1 MKYFY
6 FGGEPPKMKGNRFNL
21 PINRL
26 FSWAFIAALCLIG
39 QIGFAQ
45 QTITHSTSQ
54 TLLSVHGV
62 ACPTGPNSF
71 MRVFDLSN
79 DFGITDD
86 FAVSEAQFGVES
98 LGAHTSVDVTV
109 NIYSTAGTF
118 PAGFPGNATLQAV
131 ATTTVTLA
139 DEMQVVSVPINGV
152 IPFGEKLILE
162 VTTPQMFY
170 PGANDAGETDFSYI
184 MGSFC
189 GITEPSTYASLDP
202 DFSDVHLVMNVI
214 GDYLTACTGIPNG
227 GTASTSLANGGTGTS
242 YDVFVSGHTVA
253 DDMSYQWEAD
263 FGSGWQDQGTAS
275 STYAPYNAT
284 AQMPLGS
291 TEQWRLKST
300 CTASGETSYSTI
312 ATFDVQIIY
321 CMPTISTTIE
331 PITRVIFS
339 DIDNSSSSSSTD
351 AYEDFTAIEGNVSQ
365 GVSYMFTEE
374 GYTGGSY
381 TNLFTVWIDWNQNGT
396 FESSEMYE
404 IGSINN
410 SSGTDGVQATSSI
423 YVPEGIPS
431 GATTMRVIKNF
442 SSSPTDPCGSYGY
455 GQAEDYTIL
464 VGPPPSC
471 LSPTNLASNNI
482 TSSSVDIQWT
492 ANNSETDWNVS
503 WGAPGYTPGDVD
515 EVGSATGVT
524 TNPYQITGL
533 NGTTSYDI
541 YVQADCGGGDE
552 SFWVGPLT
560 VTTLCDPF
568 VAPFFEDFN
577 AGALPNCWDNLSSD
591 PSTSADNF
599 WKFTG
604 TPGYGASSNG
614 KTAGT
619 YAWVDGSSP
628 FSDSIML
635 ITPLIDISALT
646 VPALSFEW
654 FGNNTD
660 NPGDH
665 NPFVVSVHD
674 GTQWHFID
682 SLDGDSPEWRERLY
696 DLSPYAGNIIQVR
709 FMVNNALLGSSL
721 AYYQDILLDDVRIDE
736 MPTCPKPLD
745 LQVDAATFS
754 SVDIS
759 WTAGGTEA
767 AWNISWGAPGY
778 TPGDVDEVGTDNVT
792 SPSYQITGLTGQ
804 TDYDIYVQADCG
816 GGDESYWI
824 GPLTVTTL
832 CDVFVAP
839 FHEDFEASSFPNCWE
854 NLSNL
859 TSTSANNFWKFSGTP
874 GNGASSNG
882 KPGGSYAWVDRST
895 PTPDSTMLITPL
907 IDISALTVPALSF
920 EWFSNNTNNPGD
932 NNPLIIEVHDGTT
945 WNYIDTLKGDSPDWQ
960 ERFYDLSAYIG
971 NDIRV
976 RFMVNQAILGSNAF
990 YNDILLDEV
999 RVDEMPTCPKPIE
1012 LDLVTISNQTAD
1024 IEWTPGFAETAWNI
1038 SWGTPGYTPGDVDE
1052 IGTASATTSSYQITG
1067 LTAETYYDIYVQ
1079 ADCGSGDESMWVGPL
1094 TIYTGYCVPTSTG
1107 NTTRY
1112 IDGVVTQGALMNI
1125 NNTGTGLS
1133 PDAYGDYTGTDTLR
1147 VYPGQEISVEFTHP
1161 SSTYH
1166 YKIWVDW
1173 DSDLNFDGPNDLIY
1187 ATTSYQ
1193 SSPHLVDITV
1203 PALTPEG
1210 VYRMRVRNSYTTLGG
1225 PCGNN
1230 ASSETEDYI
1239 LHVVAPPS
1247 CLPVSDIVTTSA
1259 TFQTSTITWTANN
1272 SETSWNISW
1281 GNPGYT
1287 PGDGD
1292 ELGTDVSTST
1302 TYQITGLTGDTHYDV
1317 YVQADC
1323 GGGDES
1329 MWAGPYTIF
1338 TGYCEVSTTSTADY
1352 LSSVVSEDAL
1362 TDISYSATTQPAGSY
1377 ANETAQLFR
1386 AFPGQTF
1393 DMKTSYVGGGG
1404 SNGVNIWIDW
1414 DQDLDFD
1421 PVTELVASQASSS
1434 SDKTFSIDVPAGTAP
1449 GTYRMRVRGQFG
1461 SSANPP
1467 ACGSVSFGSTIDFNL
1482 VVIECTTTPG
1492 IDGYAEVCRAEGTI
1506 ELNDVATLSSTE
1518 GAWEFTSNP
1527 SVLNGSVLNVSSL
1540 PAGSY
1545 DVLYVIDFPG
1555 CIEDTTV
1562 ATIDVFG
1569 PSSAGTGGI
1578 ISVCAG
1584 APINLYSALSGNVD
1598 MGGDWYDYNG
1608 NLLGTSQPTA
1618 PNLGASYNYTYITSN
1633 GVCDADTA
1641 FVEVVVDAS
1650 PDCTSNIQEEM
1661 AVNLSVYPNPTTDV
1675 LHIVNPTNIAA
1686 LKVEVL
1692 DMNGRIVLVENSALK
1707 NTTEATISLGN
1718 LNTGVYT
1725 LRVYNEEGQ
1734 KIFKVVKR

>member
-1 MKYFY
+1 MKKLYEFLY
-6 FGGEPPKMKGNRFNL
+6 SKGIFVRTTKIFMALAVFGFTW
-21 PINRL
+21 
-26 FSWAFIAALCLIG
+26 SSAH
-39 QIGFAQ
+39 AQ
-45 QTITHSTSQ
+45 TSYCTPVYTST
-54 TLLSVHGV
+54 
-62 ACPTGPNSF
+62 
-71 MRVFDLSN
+71 
-79 DFGITDD
+79 
-86 FAVSEAQFGVES
+86 
-98 LGAHTSVDVTV
+98 
-109 NIYSTAGTF
+109 
-118 PAGFPGNATLQAV
+118 
-131 ATTTVTLA
+131 
-139 DEMQVVSVPINGV
+139 
-152 IPFGEKLILE
+152 
-162 VTTPQMFY
+162 
-170 PGANDAGETDFSYI
+170 
-184 MGSFC
+184 
-189 GITEPSTYASLDP
+189 
-202 DFSDVHLVMNVI
+202 
-214 GDYLTACTGIPNG
+214 GDY
-227 GTASTSLANGGTGTS
+227 
-242 YDVFVSGHTVA
+242 
-253 DDMSYQWEAD
+253 
-263 FGSGWQDQGTAS
+263 
-275 STYAPYNAT
+275 
-284 AQMPLGS
+284 
-291 TEQWRLKST
+291 
-300 CTASGETSYSTI
+300 
-312 ATFDVQIIY
+312 
-321 CMPTISTTIE
+321 
-331 PITRVIFS
+331 
-339 DIDNSSSSSSTD
+339 
-351 AYEDFTAIEGNVSQ
+351 
-365 GVSYMFTEE
+365 
-374 GYTGGSY
+374 
-381 TNLFTVWIDWNQNGT
+381 
-396 FESSEMYE
+396 
-404 IGSINN
+404 
-410 SSGTDGVQATSSI
+410 TSSI
-423 YVPEGIPS
+423 TTVGAVTNISYSASSQPTGGYADETAQVFESYETQTFDINTTYVGGSNTMYIWVDWNNDFTFDASELVDSYSPNASQTISFTVPAGTAMGDYRMRIRS
-431 GATTMRVIKNF
+431 RFGTTAIDACE
-442 SSSPTDPCGSYGY
+442 STSWGS
-455 GQAEDYTIL
+455 AVDFTLSI
-464 VGPPPSC
+464 VAPPSC

-492 ANNSETDWNVS
+492 ANNSETSWNVS
-503 WGAPGYTPGDVD
+503 WGAPGYTPGDGN

-591 PSTSADNF
+591 PSTSANNF

-604 TPGYGASSNG
+604 TPDHGASSNG

-709 FMVNNALLGSSL
+709 FMVNNALLGSIL
-721 AYYQDILLDDVRIDE
+721 VYYQDILLDDVRIDE

-759 WTAGGTEA
+759 WTPGDSETD
-767 AWNISWGAPGY
+767 WNVSWGAPGF
-778 TPGDVDEVGTDNVT
+778 TPGDGDEVGNASVT
-792 SPSYQITGLTGQ
+792 SPSYQITGLT
-804 TDYDIYVQADCG
+804 
-816 GGDESYWI
+816 
-824 GPLTVTTL
+824 
-832 CDVFVAP
+832 
-839 FHEDFEASSFPNCWE
+839 E
-854 NLSNL
+854 N
-859 TSTSANNFWKFSGTP
+859 
-874 GNGASSNG
+874 
-882 KPGGSYAWVDRST
+882 
-895 PTPDSTMLITPL
+895 
-907 IDISALTVPALSF
+907 
-920 EWFSNNTNNPGD
+920 
-932 NNPLIIEVHDGTT
+932 
-945 WNYIDTLKGDSPDWQ
+945 
-960 ERFYDLSAYIG
+960 
-971 NDIRV
+971 
-976 RFMVNQAILGSNAF
+976 
-990 YNDILLDEV
+990 
-999 RVDEMPTCPKPIE
+999 
-1012 LDLVTISNQTAD
+1012 
-1024 IEWTPGFAETAWNI
+1024 
-1038 SWGTPGYTPGDVDE
+1038 
-1052 IGTASATTSSYQITG
+1052 
-1067 LTAETYYDIYVQ
+1067 TYYDIYVQ
-1079 ADCGSGDESMWVGPL
+1079 ADCGGGDESMWVGPL

-1112 IDGVVTQGALMNI
+1112 IDGVVTQGAILNL

-1133 PDAYGDYTGTDTLR
+1133 PDAYEDYTDTDTLR
-1147 VYPGQEISVEFTHP
+1147 VYPGQEISIELTHP

-1166 YKIWVDW
+1166 YRIWVDW
-1173 DSDLNFDGPNDLIY
+1173 DNDLDFDGPNDLIY
-1187 ATTSYQ
+1187 STTSYEN
-1193 SSPHLVDITV
+1193 SPHTVDLTV
-1203 PALTPEG
+1203 PLWAAEG
-1210 VYRMRVRNSYTTLGG
+1210 AYRIRVRNFWTTSTGG
-1225 PCGNN
+1225 ACGDYS
-1230 ASSETEDYI
+1230 SSEAEDYT
-1239 LHVVAPPS
+1239 LHIVSPPS
-1247 CLPVSDIVTTSA
+1247 CLPVSDIATTSA

-1329 MWAGPYTIF
+1329 FWAGPYTIF

-1518 GAWEFTSNP
+1518 GAWEFDMNP
-1527 SVLNGSVLNVSSL
+1527 TLLNGSELNVSSL

-1545 DVLYVIDFPG
+1545 DVLYVVDFPG

-1618 PNLGASYNYTYITSN
+1618 PSLGASYNYTYITSN

-1718 LNTGVYT
+1718 LN
-1725 LRVYNEEGQ
+1725 
-1734 KIFKVVKR
+1734 